1 MSFINAKGIKAF
13 VKEIETELKAGSTF
27 TTTNPRVVGLHL
39 AQRAGSKVVIT
50 SNDAVVTKVR
60 LAGVVKAVERMLD
73 NGKSVGQVSVL
84 AMGAQ
89 SFDIATFSLPVLKAP
104 VKMSATPVKEV
115 TPVTE
120 VVKVVEP
127 VAEVIEEPVK
137 EVEPVAEVIEEPV
150 AEEAPKPKKKKKK
163 KSS

>member
-13 VKEIETELKAGSTF
+13 VKEIEKELKAGSTF

-39 AQRAGSKVVIT
+39 AQRAGSKIVIT
-50 SNDAVVTKVR
+50 SNDAIVTKVR

-120 VVKVVEP
+120 VVK
-127 VAEVIEEPVK
+127 EPVK